1 MNFSDIYF
9 SANEQLQLKNLTPL
23 TEEIYNSLNKDFW
36 ESPFST
42 YSYQEWK
49 SELEKHGYNVTR
61 IYKNTNES
69 SMRAFFY
76 VGEYF
81 TVEMMMLDPSW
92 LTSPM
97 VITSIKADEH
107 GKNLLEKKDYLG
119 YFFPEW
125 NLFSIDYF
133 IRYYRNIETSE
144 LWEVFKIVY
153 TFSNYGFY
161 IFPEEVLEYVFN
173 YADNSSS
180 KALLKSLNVVDSEG
194 YVTIY
199 RGVGKRSTGLEKAY
213 SWTLS
218 EAVASKFANHF
229 EQGTIYQAKV
239 RFDSIIDYDNDRE
252 EEEVLVRYKD
262 IEELKEV

>member
-1 MNFSDIYF
+1 MSFSDIYF
-9 SANEQLQLKNLTPL
+9 SANEQLQLKNLTPF
-23 TEEIYNSLNKDFW
+23 TEDMYDSLNKDSW
-36 ESPFST
+36 ESPYST

-49 SELEKHGYNVTR
+49 KELEKHGYDVSR

-69 SMRAFFY
+69 SMRRFFY

-81 TVEMMMLDPSW
+81 TVEMMILDPSW

-97 VITSIKADEH
+97 VLPSIKANEH
-107 GKNLLEKKDYLG
+107 GKNLLEEKDYLG

-133 IRYYRNIETSE
+133 IRYYKHIEKSE

-161 IFPEEVLEYVFN
+161 MFPEEVLEYVFK
-173 YADNSSS
+173 YADNNSS
-180 KALLKSLNVVDSEG
+180 KALLKSLDVVDSEG

-199 RGVGKRSTGLEKAY
+199 RGVGKRSTSLEKAY

-218 EAVASKFANHF
+218 EDVASRFANHF

-239 RFDSIIDYDNDRE
+239 KFDSIIDYDNDRE
-252 EEEVLVRYKD
+252 EKEVLVRYKD